1 MTNLDASAFCKV
13 GTIREIHQQL
23 LHDGYHV
30 SQYAL
35 RQWVKAGR
43 LPAVYTGNKAL
54 ISYRNV
60 LDILQTGNFSPA
72 HNKK

>member
-1 MTNLDASAFCKV
+1 MTNLDASTFCKV

-23 LHDGYHV
+23 LQEGYRV

-35 RQWVKAGR
+35 RQWIKAGR

-60 LDILQTGNFSPA
+60 LDILSPA